1 MKGGDQHNFN
11 LVTETRDAQKELVG
25 PVYLCEKGQINVATP
40 RAEAAKEKCGPVYLT
55 EEAQACRACQ
65 ESGRYGSRVGLSALE
80 TTRQQISGV
89 SARHT
94 GHTGIMK

>member
-11 LVTETRDAQKELVG
+11 LVTETRDAQKGLVG

-65 ESGRYGSRVGLSALE
+65 ESGRYGSRVGLSARERPQDNKQLACLL
-80 TTRQQISGV
+80 G
-89 SARHT
+89 AHK
-94 GHTGIMK
+94 GIMK